1 LGNGGKAMHGAI
13 YHYDQDQ
20 GFGYINGADGKRYIV
35 GREDLS
41 PGVALVKGA
50 PVEFQPDDGTA
61 RAVIA
66 GRPRA
71 AQSRGLIPG
80 GAEHAQS
87 TGLWAYFWRAFKV
100 RHVSFSGRARR
111 KEFWGFFLFTLIVF
125 FTLFA
130 LGFLIDAAIKAVTGN
145 LEFGAFGYVPAFVF
159 LLLTVLP
166 WFAVMV
172 RRLHD
177 IGLSGWFV
185 LLYFVPGFNTLGV
198 LVLGLIPSKVGEN
211 PWGPVPAGV
220 RI

>member
-1 LGNGGKAMHGAI
+1 MRGAI

-35 GREDLS
+35 GHEDLS
-41 PGVALVKGA
+41 PGVALVRGA

-71 AQSRGLIPG
+71 AESRSLIPNG
-80 GAEHAQS
+80 VEPALS

-100 RHVSFSGRARR
+100 RHVSFTGRARR
-111 KEFWGFFLFTLIVF
+111 KEFWGFFLLTLIVF
-125 FTLFA
+125 FA
-130 LGFLIDAAIKAVTGN
+130 LLAFGVLINAAITAVRGD
-145 LEFGAFGYVPAFVF
+145 LEFGALGYAPAFVF

-166 WFAVMV
+166 WFALMV

-185 LLYFVPGFNTLGV
+185 LLYFVPGFNTLG
-198 LVLGLIPSKVGEN
+198 LLALGLIPSKVGEN
-211 PWGPVPAGV
+211 PWGSVPAGV
-220 RI
+220 RV

>member
-1 LGNGGKAMHGAI
+1 MRGTV

-20 GFGYINGADGKRYIV
+20 GFGYINGVDGKRYIV
-35 GREDLS
+35 GHEDLS
-41 PGVALVKGA
+41 PGVVLVRGA

-66 GRPRA
+66 GGPSA
-71 AQSRGLIPG
+71 AESSSLIPRG
-80 GAEHAQS
+80 VEPAQS
-87 TGLWAYFWRAFKV
+87 TTGLWTYFWRAFKV
-100 RHVSFSGRARR
+100 RHVSFTGRARR
-111 KEFWGFFLFTLIVF
+111 KEFWGFLLFTLIVF
-125 FTLFA
+125 FA
-130 LGFLIDAAIKAVTGN
+130 LVAFGLLIDAAITAIGGDV
-145 LEFGAFGYVPAFVF
+145 GALGYAPAFVF

-166 WFAVMV
+166 WFALMV

-198 LVLGLIPSKVGEN
+198 LALGLIPSKVGEN

>member
-1 LGNGGKAMHGAI
+1 MRGTI
-13 YHYDQDQ
+13 FHYDRDQ

-35 GREDLS
+35 GREDLD
-41 PGVALVKGA
+41 PGVALARGA

-66 GRPRA
+66 GRPGA
-71 AQSRGLIPG
+71 AESRGLIPG
-80 GAEHAQS
+80 GAEPAQS

-100 RHVSFSGRARR
+100 RHVSFAGRARR
-111 KEFWGFFLFTLIVF
+111 KEFWGFVLFTLIVF
-125 FTLFA
+125 LALFA
-130 LGFLIDAAIKAVTGN
+130 FGFLINATIRAIRGD
-145 LEFGAFGYVPAFVF
+145 LEFGALGYAPAFVF
-159 LLLTVLP
+159 LLLAVLP
-166 WFAVMV
+166 WFALMV

-198 LVLGLIPSKVGEN
+198 LALGLIPSKVGEN

-220 RI
+220 RT